1 MLGNFNKYI
10 FWPFMNSLLRI
21 LSSNIHNKQ
30 KIGHSA
36 NHRDETTQK
45 ICISMPSRRDMFR
58 IVFFFILS
66 FWGHSMISFVNLIRR
81 RSFFVITANHYSV
94 GRLNKQANKIINEE
108 SEKRSSKERKKRP
121 RIKKKQ
127 SRGEPTAT
135 RAVCCAHK
143 RRCKLLLFIET
154 NCIKEER
161 ENRPPEICC
170 GFFFYD
176 RSPLPVYFGWIK
188 SHPMWIYT

>member
-1 MLGNFNKYI
+1 MKTRFRLRGYCFVKLKFAQSSDPSIEYIMLGNFNKYI

-108 SEKRSSKERKKRP
+108 SEKRSSKERKK
-121 RIKKKQ
+121 KKAKNQEETKQ
-127 SRGEPTAT
+127 R
-135 RAVCCAHK
+135 RA
-143 RRCKLLLFIET
+143 
-154 NCIKEER
+154 
-161 ENRPPEICC
+161 NRNQGRVLCTQT
-170 GFFFYD
+170 
-176 RSPLPVYFGWIK
+176 PL
-188 SHPMWIYT
+188 